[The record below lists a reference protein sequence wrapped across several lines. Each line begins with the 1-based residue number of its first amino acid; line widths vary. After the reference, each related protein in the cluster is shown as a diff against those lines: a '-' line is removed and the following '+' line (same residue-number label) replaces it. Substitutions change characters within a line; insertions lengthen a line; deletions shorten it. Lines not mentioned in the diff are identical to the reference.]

1 MKLYKST
8 TAGVYFS
15 APTPSKALFRV
26 NRNITSTSRKYII
39 AKCRPEL
46 CRGVVLYFDWD
57 VVAEAH
63 TLKEA
68 GDYIHG
74 YYNPTS
80 KGGAA

>member
-1 MKLYKST
+1 MRLYKST

-15 APTPSKALFRV
+15 ARQSHDAGFRV
-26 NRNITSTSRKYII
+26 NRNIQSTSRKYVI
-39 AKCRPEL
+39 AKRRPEL
-46 CRGVVLYFDWD
+46 CRGVVLYFDWE

-74 YYNPTS
+74 YLNPG